1 MILSHFLGLGTGEG
15 CQGANT
21 QSCSARPQMDNEYE
35 YDVLMICTYWNF
47 VKKIK
52 KSENNFIANR
62 NITILNIL

>member
-1 MILSHFLGLGTGEG
+1 MMILSHFLGLGTGEG

-47 VKKIK
+47 VKKK
-52 KSENNFIANR
+52 KKIVRE
-62 NITILNIL
+62 